1 MVVGKEPVSVCQHF
15 CLLLSV
21 FYTGRIITD
30 YSSESHSYFA
40 MTQLAAV
47 TMFGKQLEFNWRLP
61 VPEELQTGV
70 QLDRIDEVREFIP

>member
-1 MVVGKEPVSVCQHF
+1 MMVGKEPVSVCQHF

-30 YSSESHSYFA
+30 YFA

-70 QLDRIDEVREFIP
+70 QLDRIDEVRQFIP